1 MGRSA
6 RSGSARLSGGLVRKT
21 RLAAPADALVLFA
34 VLAAGAWSW
43 FSAPGSDGSKA
54 VVYVDGKRLAWWNLA
69 GPLARDSVEGALG
82 PVVVEHGGGSARIV
96 WAPCP
101 HHLCMRAGT
110 IRRIHAQLACVPS
123 RLVVVVEGA
132 QEETNG
138 LDAIP

>member
-1 MGRSA
+1 MTRP
-6 RSGSARLSGGLVRKT
+6 
-21 RLAAPADALVLFA
+21 RLAAPADFLILVA

-54 VVYVDGKRLAWWNLA
+54 AVYVDGKRLAWWNLA
-69 GPLARDSVEGALG
+69 GPLARDTVEGALG
-82 PVVVEHGGGSARIV
+82 PVVVEHGLGAARIV

-101 HHLCMRAGT
+101 HHLCMRAGS
-110 IRRIHAQLACVPS
+110 IRRVHAELACVPS

-132 QEETNG
+132 QEGENG